1 MTEPSNTTQPGQRSE
16 RKARSS
22 ATITLE
28 LQPEGRISTIER
40 PKTVR
45 QLLDR
50 LDLLEE
56 TALVIRNGTLLTPDL
71 AIQPNDSIIVREVT
85 SRG

>member
-1 MTEPSNTTQPGQRSE
+1 MTEQTTFQPKPHSFP
-16 RKARSS
+16 
-22 ATITLE
+22 TITLE
-28 LQPEGRISTIER
+28 MQPGGCISTIER

-50 LDLLEE
+50 LGYLEE
-56 TALVIRNGTLLTPDL
+56 TALVIRDGTLLTPDL

>member
-1 MTEPSNTTQPGQRSE
+1 MTEQTTIQPKQRSCP
-16 RKARSS
+16 
-22 ATITLE
+22 TITLE
-28 LQPEGRISTIER
+28 MQPDGHISTIER

-50 LDLLEE
+50 LGYLEE
-56 TALVIRNGTLLTPDL
+56 TALVIRDGTLLTPDL
-71 AIQPNDSIIVREVT
+71 AIQPNDSIIVRQVT

>member
-1 MTEPSNTTQPGQRSE
+1 MTDLHITPETQPKKGC
-16 RKARSS
+16 

-28 LQPEGRISTIER
+28 LQPEGRICTMER

-56 TALVIRNGTLLTPDL
+56 TALVIRDGTLLTPDL
-71 AIQPNDSIIVREVT
+71 AIRPGDSIIVRQVT

>member
-1 MTEPSNTTQPGQRSE
+1 MNEQTASPHKKRNC
-16 RKARSS
+16 

-28 LQPEGRISTIER
+28 LQPEGRVSTVER

-50 LDLLEE
+50 LGYLEE

-71 AIQPNDSIIVREVT
+71 AIQPNDSIIVRQVT